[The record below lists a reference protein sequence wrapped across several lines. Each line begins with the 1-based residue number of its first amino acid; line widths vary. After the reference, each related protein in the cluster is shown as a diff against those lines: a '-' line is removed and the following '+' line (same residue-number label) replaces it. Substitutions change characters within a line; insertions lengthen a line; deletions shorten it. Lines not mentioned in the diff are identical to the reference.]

1 MHFCTKDSSHVT
13 ILLSHKYYLC
23 TTYMQDNQSQ
33 KIKDYSYNQVYHIY
47 RSNIQLLQYYVIYEI
62 H

>member
-1 MHFCTKDSSHVT
+1 
-13 ILLSHKYYLC
+13 
-23 TTYMQDNQSQ
+23 MQDNQSQ